1 MSEIYRIYLDVC
13 CLNRPFDDQMQ
24 PRIRL
29 ESEAILEII
38 NRCKLGEWE
47 LVNSTALET
56 EIARTPDLTRR
67 EQVQDALKIAQ
78 YKIIVNEEIS
88 QRAIE
93 LTNFNIKNFDALHI
107 ACAEG
112 NANIFLTTDN
122 RLLSRALRYKD
133 NLNIDVANPMT
144 WWAEVNTNILEGG
157 ENDPN

>member
-1 MSEIYRIYLDVC
+1 MSKIYKIYLDIC
-13 CLNRPFDDQMQ
+13 CLNRPFDDQTQ
-24 PRIRL
+24 SRIRL
-29 ESEAILEII
+29 ESEAILDII

-67 EQVQDALKIAQ
+67 EQVQEALIIAKDKIS
-78 YKIIVNEEIS
+78 VNEEIAK
-88 QRAIE
+88 RAIE

-112 NANIFLTTDN
+112 NADIFLTTDN
-122 RLLSRALRYKD
+122 HLLSRALRYKD
-133 NLNIDVANPMT
+133 NLNINVANPMT